1 MSKFQKRFTGGAEIF
16 LDNPFYD
23 WQGSAEI
30 NPEKYLQNDKSSKP
44 GQSRRHLP
52 LYIRSLCVVSSSSHS
67 CIFLLQLKYFTL
79 HSEKHWEK
87 GRQNTWKLTATEEL
101 TSSQMVY
108 PKLLLVKT
116 SEIQN
121 CLFPPK
127 GTHWRSLV
135 QIIY

>member
-1 MSKFQKRFTGGAEIF
+1 MLNVQVSEVFYRGAEIF

-52 LYIRSLCVVSSSSHS
+52 LYIRSPYIVSSSSLS

-79 HSEKHWEK
+79 HSEKH
-87 GRQNTWKLTATEEL
+87 
-101 TSSQMVY
+101 
-108 PKLLLVKT
+108 
-116 SEIQN
+116 
-121 CLFPPK
+121 
-127 GTHWRSLV
+127 
-135 QIIY
+135 